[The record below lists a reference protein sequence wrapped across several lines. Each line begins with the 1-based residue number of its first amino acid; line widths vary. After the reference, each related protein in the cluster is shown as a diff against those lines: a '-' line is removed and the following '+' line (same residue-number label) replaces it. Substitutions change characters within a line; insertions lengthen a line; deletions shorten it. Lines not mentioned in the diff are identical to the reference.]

1 MKIVFNAATP
11 VTLADSPANV
21 PMTNLRLNGEAIA
34 QEVPLF
40 RAPAVSYLDRGHRRT
55 EITFAVTRG
64 FSTPQL
70 AEDFLLQHDV
80 ALQGNADILIIEADG
95 TTLRYL
101 RNAIVRSQSSAV
113 GCTIKTSYRLQ
124 GGLLTT
130 T

>member
-21 PMTNLRLNGEAIA
+21 PMTNLRLNGEAVT

-40 RAPAVSYLDRGHRRT
+40 RAPAVAILDRGNRRT

-64 FSTPQL
+64 FGTPQL

-80 ALQGNADILIIEADG
+80 ALQGNADILITEADG

-101 RNAIVRSQSSAV
+101 RNATAKSQSSQL
-113 GCTIKTSYRLQ
+113 GCTIKTSYRLT
-124 GGLLTT
+124 GGLITT